1 MECAGE
7 RGQGYLL
14 HGNSK
19 PEQKQISTLLSS
31 PESCSCALSIDAM
44 HTPSFLTR
52 EGNPH
57 PELSGGG
64 IRVAEP
70 SLSPVWLS
78 EALYVSPVCTIPQ
91 TLHAY
96 CASGTALLDI
106 SAIFEQSYE

>member
-1 MECAGE
+1 
-7 RGQGYLL
+7 
-14 HGNSK
+14 
-19 PEQKQISTLLSS
+19 
-31 PESCSCALSIDAM
+31 M

-70 SLSPVWLS
+70 SLSPIWLS

-106 SAIFEQSYE
+106 STMFEQSYE